1 MEGDDEDDDVLSDDM
16 KGPVLDTKLAAL
28 CAVEAWLERVTAH
41 VEDDASESIDVLL
54 FRRKDRSTQN
64 AFFYVLWKDAI
75 AGETGG
81 GGRRDL

>member
-41 VEDDASESIDVLL
+41 VEDDASDHSDRRIARRIPLFVL
-54 FRRKDRSTQN
+54 FKV
-64 AFFYVLWKDAI
+64 A
-75 AGETGG
+75 
-81 GGRRDL
+81 